1 VRAALF
7 ERCRAAADT
16 MARPLV
22 RFFTCSGA
30 AVASVALCAVLLRAS
45 PAAEQTPATQAPPP
59 APPPR
64 AQAPSPPAAGQPAA
78 GQPAAGQPATGQP
91 GQQPV
96 PFRTGINVVR
106 VDVLVTDNK
115 GEAVKGLTQDD
126 FELYEDNRPQ
136 KVDSFRFIEVSGN
149 PVEGELPKQIRTT
162 FDEETELA
170 RDDVRLFVIFY
181 DDYHV
186 RRGSALAVKEPLVRF
201 VRNQLGAVDIVAMMY
216 PLTPFSSLGY
226 TRNHDAL
233 IQEILRLDGRKHD
246 YQPRNEFEE
255 KYAYYP
261 AETVERIRNQ
271 VSLSALKTLVQGLG
285 SLREGRKTVILVSEG
300 YSNYLPPSLRDPV
313 ASMPGYGN
321 PNRRGGLAGERTPD
335 EQMGEERAAFFQ
347 NTDLLTDL
355 REVFMA
361 ANRANVA
368 IYALDPRGLAAFEYD
383 IDQGV
388 GQQRDKAGLDQ
399 GLNTLRTLADETD
412 GRAIIN
418 SNDLERGLKQMVK
431 DASSYYLLGYT
442 TQAPTDGK
450 FHEIKVRLK
459 RKDLQVRARKGFWA
473 LTNADVTAAAST
485 SARREV
491 DSAVTDALAGIE
503 TPNRAKTIRTW
514 IGTAR
519 GENGKTAVTL
529 VWEPTPLTPGDRRE
543 TPARVSVMAASA
555 SGSLFR
561 GKLPDPA
568 ADEGGGAVVS
578 PASTTGAASTSTATG
593 GGRAT
598 FLAPP
603 GTVQLRLSIEG
614 AAGNVLDSDF
624 RDLVVPD
631 YAKVEPLL
639 SNPAVYRARTMRDAN
654 LIFGNVRATP
664 TTAREFSRT
673 ERLVLRFQAYA
684 PGGGVAAPTVRLL
697 NRGGTKM
704 ADVPVKAAAAIN
716 EQTFET
722 DLPLGSLP
730 AGEYL
735 LELKLAGDG
744 KEARQLVGFRV
755 TS

>member
-1 VRAALF
+1 MLAGFQRGRAV
-7 ERCRAAADT
+7 ADI
-16 MARPLV
+16 MARPNV
-22 RFFTCSGA
+22 RFLTCSGA
-30 AVASVALCAVLLRAS
+30 AAAVVTLCVVLLQA
-45 PAAEQTPATQAPPP
+45 QTPPAGQAP
-59 APPPR
+59 APP
-64 AQAPSPPAAGQPAA
+64 ATPP
-78 GQPAAGQPATGQP
+78 GQP
-91 GQQPV
+91 GQGQTAAQQPI

-106 VDVLVTDNK
+106 VDVLVTDSK
-115 GEAVKGLTQDD
+115 GEAVRGLTQDD
-126 FELYEDNRPQ
+126 FELYEDNKVQR
-136 KVDSFRFIEVSGN
+136 VDSFRFIEVSGN

-170 RDDVRLFVIFY
+170 RDDVRLFVIFF

-186 RRGSALAVKEPLVRF
+186 RRGSALAAKEPLVRF
-201 VRNQLGAVDIVAMMY
+201 VRNQLGAVDIIAVMY

-226 TRNHDAL
+226 TRNHEAVVK
-233 IQEILRLDGRKHD
+233 EILRLDGRKHD
-246 YQPRNEFEE
+246 YQPKNEFEE

-285 SLREGRKTVILVSEG
+285 SLREGRKSVILVSEG
-300 YSNYLPPSLRDPV
+300 YSNYLPPQLRDPV
-313 ASMPGYGN
+313 AAMPGYNN
-321 PNRRGGLAGERTPD
+321 PNRRGGLAGERTGD
-335 EQMGEERAAFFQ
+335 EAMAEERASFFQ
-347 NTDLLTDL
+347 NTDLLSDL

-361 ANRANVA
+361 ANRSNVA

-388 GQQRDKAGLDQ
+388 GQQRDKSGLDQ

-450 FHEIKVRLK
+450 FHELKVRMK
-459 RKDLQVRARKGFWA
+459 RKDLQVRARKGFWS
-473 LTNADVTAAAST
+473 LTNADVIAASNS

-519 GENGKTAVTL
+519 AENGKTAVTL
-529 VWEPTPLTPGDRRE
+529 VWEPTPAQPGERRE
-543 TPARVSVMAASA
+543 TPTRVSVMAASTA
-555 SGSLFR
+555 GSLFR
-561 GKLPDPA
+561 GKLPDPGGEA
-568 ADEGGGAVVS
+568 EGGGAVVS
-578 PASTTGAASTSTATG
+578 PASTNGASAPSATG

-603 GTVQLRLSIEG
+603 GTMQLRLSVEG
-614 AAGNVLDSDF
+614 AAGNVLDTDF
-624 RDLVVPD
+624 RDVVVPD
-631 YAKVEPLL
+631 YSKVGPQLT
-639 SNPAVYRARTMRDAN
+639 NPAVYRARTMRDAN
-654 LIFGNVRATP
+654 LIFGNAMASP

-684 PGGGVAAPTVRLL
+684 VGGAPAAPTVRLL

-704 ADVPVKAAAAIN
+704 ADVPVKAAAGIS
-716 EQTFET
+716 EQTFES

-744 KEARQLVGFRV
+744 REARQLVGFRV

>member
-1 VRAALF
+1 
-7 ERCRAAADT
+7 
-16 MARPLV
+16 MARPIV
-22 RFFTCSGA
+22 RFLTCSGVA
-30 AVASVALCAVLLRAS
+30 ALSVALCAVLLRAS
-45 PAAEQTPATQAPPP
+45 PPQQPTPASPQPPATQGGAAQPGAP
-59 APPPR
+59 
-64 AQAPSPPAAGQPAA
+64 QPA
-78 GQPAAGQPATGQP
+78 GT
-91 GQQPV
+91 QPV
-96 PFRTGINVVR
+96 ATQPTPFRTGINVVR

-115 GEAVKGLTQDD
+115 GEAVKGLTQAD
-126 FELYEDNRPQ
+126 FELSEDNKPQ
-136 KVDSFRFIEVSGN
+136 KVDSFRYVEVSGN
-149 PVEGELPKQIRTT
+149 PAEGELPKQIRTT
-162 FDEETELA
+162 YDEETELA
-170 RDDVRLFVIFY
+170 RDDVRLFVILW
-181 DDYHV
+181 DDYHI
-186 RRGSALAVKEPLVRF
+186 RRGSALAAKEPLVRF
-201 VRNQLGAVDIVAMMY
+201 VRNTLGPADIIGVMY
-216 PLTPFSSLGY
+216 PLTSFNTIGY
-226 TRNHDAL
+226 TRNHEAVVK
-233 IQEILRLDGRKHD
+233 EILRLDGRKHD
-246 YQPRNEFEE
+246 YQPKNEFEE

-271 VSLSALKTLVQGLG
+271 VSLSALKTLVTGLG
-285 SLREGRKTVILVSEG
+285 SVREGRKTVILVSEG

-313 ASMPGYGN
+313 AAMPGYGN
-321 PNRRGGLAGERTPD
+321 PNRRGGLAGERTQD
-335 EQMGEERAAFFQ
+335 EQMNEERAAFFQ
-347 NTDLLTDL
+347 NTDLMTDL

-361 ANRANVA
+361 ANRSNVA

-388 GQQRDKAGLDQ
+388 GQQRDRAGLEQ
-399 GLNTLRTLADETD
+399 GLNTLRTLAEETD
-412 GRAIIN
+412 GRAIVN

-442 TQAPTDGK
+442 TQSPTDGK
-450 FHEIKVRLK
+450 FHEIKVRVK
-459 RKDLQVRARKGFWA
+459 KPGIQVRARKGFWA
-473 LTNADVTAAAST
+473 LTNADVATATAAA
-485 SARREV
+485 ARSNAV

-529 VWEPTPLTPGDRRE
+529 VWEPTPLVPGDRRE

-561 GKLPDPA
+561 GKVPDPA
-568 ADEGGGAVVS
+568 TEGGGDGAVVA
-578 PASTTGAASTSTATG
+578 PASTTAAPAASSAAASG
-593 GGRAT
+593 ARSGGRAT

-603 GTVQLRLSIEG
+603 GTVQLRLSVEG

-639 SNPAVYRARTMRDAN
+639 TNPAVYRARTMRDAN
-654 LIFGNVRATP
+654 QIFGNDKASP

-673 ERLVLRFQAYA
+673 ERLVLRFQAYP
-684 PGGGVAAPTVRLL
+684 PGGGVATPTVRLL

-704 ADVPVKAAAAIN
+704 ADVTVKPAPAIS
-716 EQTFET
+716 EQTFEA